1 MYGRLV
7 GKGKMEEKMSKPT
20 SAHTNL
26 YFLAVISERVIYL
39 H

>member
-1 MYGRLV
+1 MGDLLGR
-7 GKGKMEEKMSKPT
+7 GKWKKKMSKPT